1 MGAILKDMFKMC
13 RPGKVAIKEKEEA
26 DTGSH
31 LGELRSTENPALEKA
46 KRVKMGEKSR
56 IK

>member
-1 MGAILKDMFKMC
+1 MVAILKDMFKMC